1 MDFFAKSWNYFCSN
15 SEGGA
20 AGAGTAACLEH
31 AIISGIHLGLIIV
44 FLALALAYR
53 KELRR
58 LSAGQSS
65 SCRRRSQ
72 QQQQRVAAPTRR
84 QQQQQQLHWVVLCF
98 MLVLGLGYAGSVI
111 WAIGSSSSWSTT
123 TSGSGGREFVYPIH
137 ELTLLLVQ
145 GLAFL
150 CLALSVRVRAM
161 TMTLP
166 QFKTFVRVW
175 WVLAFFLGTFAAIAA
190 AVEVLNGARYGSLAV
205 LELMSW
211 PVCCLLLYCAIKDD
225 DKDDGDGDD
234 GKLSPEFDTL
244 VEPLLDAISEDS
256 EQQPLHNVT
265 PFASAGFLSQ
275 MTFWWLNPLLSLGY
289 KRPLEQSDMPSLGKE
304 DETQTAYKSFAQALE
319 DQKENGHKTLS
330 IFWALTTCYW
340 RPIAVNGLF
349 AFGKSITLS
358 LGPVVLKLFI
368 DYTGGKQAFKYEG
381 YILVVGLFLAKSLE
395 SISQRQWYFGSRR
408 IGLQVRSALMAA
420 IYRKELKLSNTGKN
434 KHAGGD
440 VVNYMSVDAYRIGEF
455 TYWLH
460 FVWTTVLQILI
471 ALVILAYSVGWATL
485 SGLVVI
491 ILTMVVN
498 TPMAKSQQKFL
509 TQLMAAQDK
518 RLQATAEAL
527 RSMKILKLQAWEDRF
542 KEAIEELRKVEMK
555 WLSAVQ
561 YRKAYNSVVFWVSPV
576 LVSTATFFT
585 CMLLGTP
592 LTASNVFTALATLRI
607 IQDPIRLIPDVIAI
621 IIQVHVSLAR
631 IDRFLQEDE
640 LQADAVAR
648 DFQKSS
654 ENAIEISNAVLSWE
668 PDTAAAHPTLKDISL
683 QVRHGEHVAV
693 CGEVGSGKSAL
704 LNCILGE
711 IPKVS
716 GSVSI

>member
-1 MDFFAKSWNYFCSN
+1 MFDAVSPPPFPLWPPKCHPIFFLFCEKKQKKQRRNTQNVPAYDCCCTFLMGSTCFCGCELAESWNYFCSN

-123 TSGSGGREFVYPIH
+123 TSGSGGRGFVYPIH
-137 ELTLLLVQ
+137 ELTLLIVQ

-420 IYRKELKLSNTGKN
+420 IYRKELKLSNTGWWCMY
-434 KHAGGD
+434 HPLSH
-440 VVNYMSVDAYRIGEF
+440 VHRLSIISRVDGSSCNTSFDGSCFQGKTSMQE
-455 TYWLH
+455 
-460 FVWTTVLQILI
+460 
-471 ALVILAYSVGWATL
+471 ATL
-485 SGLVVI
+485 
-491 ILTMVVN
+491 
-498 TPMAKSQQKFL
+498 
-509 TQLMAAQDK
+509 
-518 RLQATAEAL
+518 
-527 RSMKILKLQAWEDRF
+527 
-542 KEAIEELRKVEMK
+542 
-555 WLSAVQ
+555 
-561 YRKAYNSVVFWVSPV
+561 
-576 LVSTATFFT
+576 
-585 CMLLGTP
+585 
-592 LTASNVFTALATLRI
+592 
-607 IQDPIRLIPDVIAI
+607 
-621 IIQVHVSLAR
+621 
-631 IDRFLQEDE
+631 
-640 LQADAVAR
+640 
-648 DFQKSS
+648 
-654 ENAIEISNAVLSWE
+654 
-668 PDTAAAHPTLKDISL
+668 
-683 QVRHGEHVAV
+683 
-693 CGEVGSGKSAL
+693 
-704 LNCILGE
+704 
-711 IPKVS
+711 
-716 GSVSI
+716 

>member
-1 MDFFAKSWNYFCSN
+1 VHICVEDMRFSQVANIVGDYFISMDFFAKSWKFFCSH

-20 AGAGTAACLEH
+20 GGAGAAACIEH

-44 FLALALAYR
+44 FLALALAYQ

-58 LSAGQSS
+58 ISAVWSS

-84 QQQQQQLHWVVLCF
+84 QQQQQLHWVVVCF
-98 MLVLGLGYAGSVI
+98 MLALGLGYAGSVI

-123 TSGSGGREFVYPIH
+123 TSGGGGREFVYPIH

-145 GLAFL
+145 SLAFL

-190 AVEVLNGARYGSLAV
+190 AVEVLNGERYGSLAV

-244 VEPLLDAISEDS
+244 VEPLLDGISEDS

-265 PFASAGFLSQ
+265 PFASAGFLSH

-289 KRPLEQSDMPSLGKE
+289 KRPLEQTDMPSLGKE
-304 DETQTAYKSFAQALE
+304 DEAQTAYKSFAQALE
-319 DQKENGHKTLS
+319 DQSENGHKPVS
-330 IFWALTTCYW
+330 VFWALTTCYW

-349 AFGKSITLS
+349 ALGKSITLS

-368 DYTGGKQAFKYEG
+368 DYTGGKRAFKYEG

-471 ALVILAYSVGWATL
+471 ALVILTYSVGWATL

-498 TPMAKSQQKFL
+498 TPMAKSQQKYL

-527 RSMKILKLQAWEDRF
+527 RSMKILKLQ
-542 KEAIEELRKVEMK
+542 
-555 WLSAVQ
+555 
-561 YRKAYNSVVFWVSPV
+561 
-576 LVSTATFFT
+576 
-585 CMLLGTP
+585 
-592 LTASNVFTALATLRI
+592 
-607 IQDPIRLIPDVIAI
+607 
-621 IIQVHVSLAR
+621 
-631 IDRFLQEDE
+631 
-640 LQADAVAR
+640 
-648 DFQKSS
+648 
-654 ENAIEISNAVLSWE
+654 
-668 PDTAAAHPTLKDISL
+668 
-683 QVRHGEHVAV
+683 V
-693 CGEVGSGKSAL
+693 CTY
-704 LNCILGE
+704 
-711 IPKVS
+711 
-716 GSVSI
+716 